1 MAESPGEVL
10 FTGFPG
16 FIGARLLPRLLQLS
30 PEWRFRCLVQ
40 ERFRAQAEAELAAIE
55 REHAGARGRLGIVVG
70 DITRENL
77 GLEATEARALCRRVE
92 GAFHLA
98 AVYDLAVPRELG
110 WRINVEGTRSVLRFL
125 QDAPRLDRLHYVSTA
140 YVSGRATGLFRETD
154 LDVGQSFKNHYEET
168 KFLAEVDVAKSGLP
182 ATVYRPGIVVGD
194 SRTGETAKFD
204 GPYFVL
210 SAMQRLPSP
219 GVFPRVGSGTNR
231 VDLAPV
237 DYVVEAMARL
247 ATTRG
252 SRGRTYHLTDPAPPT
267 VLETAR
273 LFAAALGK
281 RFAYVPVPPRIAA
294 AAFRPAVVQRFF
306 GMPVQALEYFHH
318 ECRHDPANALQDLEP
333 IAVRCPPFA
342 SYVDRLVGFYRAKKT
357 EVRRSAMI

>member
-1 MAESPGEVL
+1 MPHGRGEIL

-40 ERFRAQAEAELAAIE
+40 ERFRAQAEADLKAIE
-55 REHAGARGRLGIVVG
+55 RAHHVARGRLGLVVG

-77 GLEATEARALCRRVE
+77 GLSSSEARSLAADLE

-98 AVYDLAVPRELG
+98 AVYDLAVSREVG
-110 WRINVEGTRSVLRFL
+110 YRINVEGTRYVLRFL
-125 QDAPRLDRLHYVSTA
+125 QDAPRFDRLHYVSTA
-140 YVSGRATGLFRETD
+140 YVSGRATGVFRESD

-168 KFLAEVDVAKSGLP
+168 KFLAEVDVVNSGLP
-182 ATVYRPGIVVGD
+182 ATVYRPSIVVGD

-210 SAMQRLPSP
+210 SAMERLPSP
-219 GVFPRVGSGTNR
+219 GVFPRIGSGANR

-237 DYVVEAMARL
+237 DYVVEGLARL
-247 ATTRG
+247 ATTRA

-267 VLETAR
+267 TLETAR
-273 LFAAALGK
+273 LFARALGK
-281 RFAYVPVPPRIAA
+281 TFVYVPVPPAVAA
-294 AAFRPAVVQRFF
+294 AAFSPGAVQRFF

-318 ECRHDPANALQDLEP
+318 ECRHDPANALRDLEP
-333 IAVRCPPFA
+333 LGVSCPPFA
-342 SYVDRLVGFYRAKKT
+342 SYVDRLVSFYRAKKA
-357 EVRRSAMI
+357 EVRRGAMI